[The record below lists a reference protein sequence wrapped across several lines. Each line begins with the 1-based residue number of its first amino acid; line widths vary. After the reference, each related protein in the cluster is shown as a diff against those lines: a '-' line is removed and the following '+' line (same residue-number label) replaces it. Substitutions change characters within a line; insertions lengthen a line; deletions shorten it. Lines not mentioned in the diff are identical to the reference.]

1 MQKELLHLIHIL
13 KFNDRLKQ
21 SRINNFLLKILEN
34 NVKIKPHE
42 MILKTLYG
50 FKLKINPALDKGV
63 ERSIFNTG
71 TYEAG
76 TLHAFDLLLKK
87 GDIFIDIGS
96 NIGLMAIYASQKV
109 GTTGHI
115 YSFEPEPKTYKILC
129 ENCDINNIKNITLNN
144 IALGAKESKGIIYSN
159 LDINRGAA
167 SLVRRDGTKGTEI
180 SISTLDNYLDSKNI
194 RQVKLIKAD
203 IEGYEFEML
212 KGASKLLHSEY
223 APILCIEYSNDV
235 QSVTEVSD
243 VYDFVTS
250 INKYQVYKFTE
261 WKGSVCKLQKV
272 QIKSDLPEHDNIF
285 CFLPHHLRNINSSL
299 FLN

>member
-13 KFNDRLKQ
+13 KFNDHRKH
-21 SRINNFLLKILEN
+21 SRINKFFLKILEN
-34 NVKIKPHE
+34 NVKIKPRE

-87 GDIFIDIGS
+87 GDVFIDVGS

-115 YSFEPEPKTYKILC
+115 HSFEPEPKTYKILC
-129 ENCDINNIKNITLNN
+129 ENCDINKIKNITLNN

-167 SLVRRDGTKGTEI
+167 SLVRRDGTKGNEI
-180 SISTLDNYLDSKNI
+180 SISTLDNYLDSKRI
-194 RQVKLIKAD
+194 PQVKLIKAD

-285 CFLPHHLRNINSSL
+285 CFLPRHLRNINSSL